1 MTENRS
7 AFAGTERLGGAT
19 TGVATLERELVR
31 EDVVGATLE
40 SPDVSLAVLDHRL
53 QVLDANL
60 ELFRLLDRRPAQ
72 VFRHAFPDLVC
83 PQVAGPLRTRL
94 SWLADGREK
103 RFRGSFTGLVP
114 SVPGLPVTVVA
125 NVLRGPGAAMV
136 LMITP
141 DSGPVVVPT
150 ARSGSDNQLSEI
162 EVEILQGIAR
172 GASSTELATELYLS
186 RQGVDYHVLRL
197 QRKFKAKNR
206 PELISR
212 AYASGILDPQ
222 NWPPKFCR
230 PSA

>member
-7 AFAGTERLGGAT
+7 ASIGYDRLRGTA
-19 TGVATLERELVR
+19 TGVATLER
-31 EDVVGATLE
+31 DDQFDTALE
-40 SPDVSLAVLDHRL
+40 SADVSLAVLDHKL

-72 VFRHAFPDLVC
+72 VFRHAFPDLVD

-103 RFRGSFTGLVP
+103 RFRGTFTGLVP
-114 SVPGLPVTVVA
+114 SVASMAVTVVA

-136 LMITP
+136 LMV
-141 DSGPVVVPT
+141 SREVVPVT
-150 ARSGSDNQLSEI
+150 VPKARGGSADPFSEI
-162 EVEILQGIAR
+162 EAEILQGIAR
-172 GASSTELATELYLS
+172 GASSTDLANELYLS

-197 QRKFKAKNR
+197 QRKFEAKNR

-212 AYASGILDPQ
+212 AYAAGVLDPQ

-230 PSA
+230 PVA